1 MEVMIVTTLTAKRKT
16 VIMTTR
22 ITKHYLR
29 SRMVVLHT
37 SVLVFAGVRDQLG
50 LAMFLLQKTKIWV
63 QRIGRGRGLLAILHL
78 KLKSFLIQK
87 MGSHL
92 MKYQTLKNLGLL
104 SLMMTVTGRMLPNR
118 ANFLHYYKEIL
129 STLDLLLCST
139 ILFLRTRSP
148 MHVYFGKWCLRIMF
162 LALLECIDVSCVK
175 LAFQK
180 KKSSVKLESLFHQA
194 DRIDLTR
201 RCGSNRFNMA
211 VRFLTHC

>member
-1 MEVMIVTTLTAKRKT
+1 
-16 VIMTTR
+16 
-22 ITKHYLR
+22 
-29 SRMVVLHT
+29 
-37 SVLVFAGVRDQLG
+37 
-50 LAMFLLQKTKIWV
+50 MFLLQKTKIWV

-201 RCGSNRFNMA
+201 RCGSNRFNTA